1 MSGRTVLVTGASSGI
16 GEATA
21 RAFGRAG
28 DRVVLVARRAERL
41 QQLAAELPDC
51 LVVPADLTR
60 RDDIARIVEAAMARY
75 GTIDVLVNNAGL
87 GRYDWL
93 ERLPEEEIRAQVEV
107 NLVAPILLTRAVLP
121 VMQAQGRGVIINV
134 GSVAGK
140 IATPTMTIYN
150 ASKFGLE
157 GFSEALRRE
166 VQPQGIHVCLVTP
179 GPVAGTEF
187 SVRRKPT
194 PLRVTGPR
202 WLRTNTGRV
211 AEAIVGL
218 ADRPRPRRVL
228 PWPYGAMIALNT
240 LLPSVVDRLVL
251 RVTRRSRGNI
261 LRGPRVD
268 PGETGKREKE

>member
-1 MSGRTVLVTGASSGI
+1 MSGRTVIITGASSGI

-21 RAFGRAG
+21 RAFGSAG

-41 QQLAAELPDC
+41 EQLAAGLPDC

-60 RDDIARIVEAAMARY
+60 REDIARIVEATLARY

-93 ERLPEEEIRAQVEV
+93 ERLPEDEILTQIEV

-140 IATPTMTIYN
+140 IATPTTTIYN
-150 ASKFGLE
+150 ASKFGME
-157 GFSEALRRE
+157 GFSEGLRRE
-166 VQPQGIHVCLVTP
+166 VRPQGIHICVVAP

-187 SVRRKPT
+187 SARRKPM
-194 PLRVTGPR
+194 PIRVRGPR
-202 WLRTNTGRV
+202 WLRTDTGRV

-218 ADRPRPRRVL
+218 ADRPRPRLVL
-228 PWPYGAMIALNT
+228 PWPYRAMIALNAV
-240 LLPSVVDRLVL
+240 LPSAVDRLIIYL
-251 RVTRRSRGNI
+251 ARRGQGNI
-261 LRGPRVD
+261 PRGQSVD
-268 PGETGKREKE
+268 

>member
-1 MSGRTVLVTGASSGI
+1 MSGRTVIVTGASSGI

-28 DRVVLVARRAERL
+28 DRVVLVARRTERL
-41 QQLAAELPDC
+41 RQLAAEIGDC
-51 LVVPADLTR
+51 LVVPADVTR
-60 RDDIARIVEAAMARY
+60 REDIARIVGATLERY

-93 ERLPEEEIRAQVEV
+93 ERLPEDEIMAQIEV

-121 VMQAQGRGVIINV
+121 AMQAQGRGVIINV

-140 IATPTMTIYN
+140 VATPTMAIYN

-166 VQPQGIHVCLVTP
+166 AWPKGIHVCVIAP
-179 GPVAGTEF
+179 GPVSGTEF
-187 SVRRKPT
+187 SAHRRPT

-202 WLRTNTGRV
+202 RLRTSTARV
-211 AEAIVGL
+211 ADAIVAL
-218 ADRPRPRRVL
+218 ADRPRPRRVM
-228 PWPYGAMIALNT
+228 PWPYGAAIALNT
-240 LLPSVVDRLVL
+240 VLPSVVDRLIFHVI
-251 RVTRRSRGNI
+251 RRRQGNTPHSPSVDQGERG
-261 LRGPRVD
+261 
-268 PGETGKREKE
+268 KE

>member
-1 MSGRTVLVTGASSGI
+1 MSGRTVIVTGASSGI
-16 GEATA
+16 GAATA
-21 RAFGRAG
+21 RRFGRAG

-41 QQLAAELPDC
+41 HQLATEIHDS

-60 RDDIARIVEAAMARY
+60 REDIARIVEAALARY

-93 ERLPEEEIRAQVEV
+93 ERLPEDEILTQIEM
-107 NLVAPILLTRAVLP
+107 NLIAPILLTRAVLP

-140 IATPTMTIYN
+140 IATPTTTIYN

-166 VQPQGIHVCLVTP
+166 VRPQGIHVCVVAP
-179 GPVAGTEF
+179 GPVSGTEF
-187 SVRRKPT
+187 SARRKPN
-194 PLRVTGPR
+194 PIRVTGPR
-202 WLRTNTGRV
+202 WLRTNTVRV

-228 PWPYGAMIALNT
+228 PWPYGVLIALNT
-240 LLPSVVDRLVL
+240 VLPSAVDRLVIHQI
-251 RVTRRSRGNI
+251 RRRLGNI
-261 LRGPRVD
+261 PRGESVD
-268 PGETGKREKE
+268 QGERGKE

>member
-1 MSGRTVLVTGASSGI
+1 VSGRTVIVTGASSGI

-41 QQLAAELPDC
+41 RQLAAELGDC

-60 RDDIARIVEAAMARY
+60 REDIARIVEAALARY

-93 ERLPEEEIRAQVEV
+93 ERLPEDEIHTQIEV

-121 VMQAQGRGVIINV
+121 VMRAQGRGVIINV

-140 IATPTMTIYN
+140 IATPTTTIYN
-150 ASKFGLE
+150 ATKFGLE
-157 GFSEALRRE
+157 GFSEGLRRE
-166 VQPQGIHVCLVTP
+166 VRPKGIHVCVVAP
-179 GPVAGTEF
+179 GPVSGTEF
-187 SVRRKPT
+187 SAHRKPT
-194 PLRVTGPR
+194 PLGVTGPR
-202 WLRTNTGRV
+202 WLRTNTGTV

-228 PWPYGAMIALNT
+228 PWPYWAMIALNT
-240 LLPSVVDRLVL
+240 ALPSVVDRLIFHMI
-251 RVTRRSRGNI
+251 RRRQGNI
-261 LRGPRVD
+261 PRGPSVD
-268 PGETGKREKE
+268 QGERGKE